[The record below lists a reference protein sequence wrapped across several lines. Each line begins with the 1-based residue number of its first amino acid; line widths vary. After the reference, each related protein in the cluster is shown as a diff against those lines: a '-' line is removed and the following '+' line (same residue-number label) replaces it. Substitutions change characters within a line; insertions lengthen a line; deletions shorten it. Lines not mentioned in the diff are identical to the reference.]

1 MKNFLSYVTVYGY
14 TRTKMILAATRIE
27 KSKNEDRTLITKTHE
42 LSDEI
47 LFDFRLRRFQLP
59 VSKKQPTSG
68 LRSKS
73 EVENMTLHNVRVNS
87 ICPQSFIQIDPLVS
101 EILGNTPKMNAI

>member
-1 MKNFLSYVTVYGY
+1 
-14 TRTKMILAATRIE
+14 MILAATRIE

-73 EVENMTLHNVRVNS
+73 EVENMTMHGFRVNS
-87 ICPQSFIQIDPLVS
+87 IHSQSFIPIGPLVS
-101 EILGNTPKMNAI
+101 EIIGNTPKMNAILGVVDLPGFQCDEGNR